1 MTYSENHWA
10 NENTTRHY
18 IMNILL
24 PYLQGKR
31 KELKLL
37 PTYRAFALF
46 DIFKGQCTEE
56 IFKLLDSN
64 DISVVM
70 IPPNCTDRL
79 QPLDVSVNKS
89 VKEFLRQKFHSW
101 YAESVSTQLN
111 GTKAK
116 EPVNLH
122 LSIVKPLGAKWLV
135 DLYDYMKTKSEI
147 IRKI

>member
-1 MTYSENHWA
+1 M
-10 NENTTRHY
+10 
-18 IMNILL
+18 
-24 PYLQGKR
+24 
-31 KELKLL
+31 
-37 PTYRAFALF
+37 
-46 DIFKGQCTEE
+46 
-56 IFKLLDSN
+56 FKLLDSN
-64 DISVVM
+64 NIDIVM

-116 EPVNLH
+116 EPIDLR

-135 DLYDYMKTKSEI
+135 DLYDYMKTK
-147 IRKI
+147 